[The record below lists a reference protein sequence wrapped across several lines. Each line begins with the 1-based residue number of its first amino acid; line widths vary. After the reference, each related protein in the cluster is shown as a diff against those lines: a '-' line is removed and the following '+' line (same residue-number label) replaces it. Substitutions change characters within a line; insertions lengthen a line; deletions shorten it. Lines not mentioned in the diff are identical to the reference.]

1 MDLGCTTTHEYTAD
15 SQEKLAKLPFVR
27 QLREIQVPTS
37 QSELLAL
44 HEIYYQDPGLQDV
57 FQDTVPWFPHMEQEV
72 PVRFLHA
79 CGVGTAAT
87 EDVLMKRLSQ
97 MVDQVGGHAGEDMHG
112 RMGAGMLEQQSNS
125 KISDRQQ
132 PTCVP
137 RKCS

>member
-1 MDLGCTTTHEYTAD
+1 M
-15 SQEKLAKLPFVR
+15 PFVR

-125 KISDRQQ
+125 KISDIYAAHMCAEKVFVTPVYIYECAYMYTYVRH
-132 PTCVP
+132 P
-137 RKCS
+137 